1 MVVGSYEM
9 KTLGPKHQVTCFSP
23 AMKLHCLGYYSLVL
37 FFFFFTKSSCMIEE
51 SRYCAV
57 GVGVCC
63 SNTGC

>member
-37 FFFFFTKSSCMIEE
+37 FFFFTKSSCMIEE

-57 GVGVCC
+57 GVCC
-63 SNTGC
+63 SNTRC

>member
-23 AMKLHCLGYYSLVL
+23 AMKLHCLGYYSLVP
-37 FFFFFTKSSCMIEE
+37 KSSCMIEE

>member
-37 FFFFFTKSSCMIEE
+37 FFFFSLN
-51 SRYCAV
+51 RLV
-57 GVGVCC
+57 
-63 SNTGC
+63 